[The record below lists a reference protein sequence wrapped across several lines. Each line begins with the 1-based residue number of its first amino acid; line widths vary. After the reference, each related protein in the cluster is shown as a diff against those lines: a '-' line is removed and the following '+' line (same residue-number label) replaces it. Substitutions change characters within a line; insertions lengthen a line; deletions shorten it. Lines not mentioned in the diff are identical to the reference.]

1 MKIVRD
7 LFTLALAVTFATVT
21 LILLPMPQA
30 SNYGSMPS
38 TLSQAPLEDL
48 ADKSLVAVGLVSKK
62 SVMDGP
68 SKDIKPT
75 KPPPSV
81 PEHAPQ
87 QPNSMPEVKDQP
99 PQSIKPTEPKSSEMT
114 GVPPTQPQPPPTMP
128 TPVGPQPG
136 PQPSTTDSTS
146 MSSVSKSPVGPQPST
161 TDSTSMSSVS
171 KSPAGT
177 ASAMSSATTS
187 VISKQTPVISK

>member
-21 LILLPMPQA
+21 LILLPMPQT
-30 SNYGSMPS
+30 SYYGSMPPS
-38 TLSQAPLEDL
+38 LSQAPLEDL

-81 PEHAPQ
+81 PEHTPQ

-99 PQSIKPTEPKSSEMT
+99 PQSVKPTEPKSSDMT
-114 GVPPTQPQPPPTMP
+114 GVPPTQPQTPPTMP
-128 TPVGPQPG
+128 MPAGPQPG
-136 PQPSTTDSTS
+136 PQPSNTDSSS
-146 MSSVSKSPVGPQPST
+146 MSSVSS
-161 TDSTSMSSVS
+161 SMPSVS
-171 KSPAGT
+171 SSSSSSPAGT
-177 ASAMSSATTS
+177 ASAMSSATTT